1 MNIFLEK
8 FKYLT
13 LEVDLNRMCIFL
25 SKLDTSEAPSLASH
39 VRRVRVPSNIDQFSD
54 VDQYLDDLFSPVLDG
69 SLDELSDARSLSTSI
84 RGGRSEFFEAP
95 EISQNFD
102 DLKTASK
109 LQRVIKGG
117 GHKSD
122 SKKTD
127 DKTTDDNV
135 NASEISLDEY
145 ITGWCNTHYL
155 TCGIATNAMRMCNAF
170 VHNCQS
176 FISVS

>member
-1 MNIFLEK
+1 MQRDRVTIFCSLLFQTSDCEGR
-8 FKYLT
+8 LIPN
-13 LEVDLNRMCIFL
+13 LFL
-25 SKLDTSEAPSLASH
+25 VLKLDTSEAPSLASH
-39 VRRVRVPSNIDQFSD
+39 VRRVRVPSNVDQFSD

-84 RGGRSEFFEAP
+84 RGGRSEFLEAP

-122 SKKTD
+122 GKRAEGKHN
-127 DKTTDDNV
+127 DKTTDENV
-135 NASEISLDEY
+135 NATDISLDEY
-145 ITGWCNTHYL
+145 ITGW
-155 TCGIATNAMRMCNAF
+155 
-170 VHNCQS
+170 
-176 FISVS
+176 